1 MDAQQLSQEAAR
13 ILADPV
19 IMSAF
24 QQVRQDAL
32 EALATADADN
42 KTMILRLQ
50 SKAAMIDEVLGLLT
64 GAKLAGEPQN
74 GQSLA

>member
-1 MDAQQLSQEAAR
+1 MTGEQLSQEAAR

-32 EALATADADN
+32 EALATADVDD
-42 KTMILRLQ
+42 KTMIMRLQ
-50 SKAAMIDEVLGLLT
+50 NKAQVIDEILVLLIGK
-64 GAKLAGEPQN
+64 KLAGEPQN
-74 GQSLA
+74 GQPLA